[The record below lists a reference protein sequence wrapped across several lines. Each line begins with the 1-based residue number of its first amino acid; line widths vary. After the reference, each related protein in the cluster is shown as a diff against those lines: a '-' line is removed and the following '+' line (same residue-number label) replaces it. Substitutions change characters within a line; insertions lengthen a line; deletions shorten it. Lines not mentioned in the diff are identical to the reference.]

1 MSTSEPRLDVP
12 WVEKYRPSKIA
23 EVVNNEDAKKKYV
36 AWINAWLR
44 GKPQKKAALL
54 YGPPGSGK
62 TSIVHATAR
71 EFNWE
76 LIELNASDVRSR
88 EALRQRVSGA
98 LDTGSVFGYQG
109 KIILLDEVDGISTR
123 EDAGGLQAILELIEK
138 TRWPIVLTANDPW
151 DPKLRTLRDAC
162 ELIEFKKIGKRDV
175 VKVLESICQKEKIE
189 CPKEVLS
196 AIADNCKGDLRAAIN
211 DLQSIALGKKTLS
224 VADLQVLGDRA
235 EQENMFEIVRTVLTA
250 KSPEQALSVTRL
262 PSLDYEMLLQWLSE
276 NIPYQYEQS
285 LQAIADAYNAL
296 SWADIMLSRM
306 KREQQWSLLSY
317 ALELMTAGVS
327 SSRERPPFKFVK
339 YSFPE
344 KIRILARQKE
354 RLEEYRKVV
363 REASSRLH
371 VSTSKFRT
379 EVQPYLQVILEED
392 EEEGK
397 MILRSLG
404 IPENK
409 INVVFK
415 TEEKAH
421 S

>member
-1 MSTSEPRLDVP
+1 MPPSSSSVVVP

-23 EVVNNEDAKKKYV
+23 EVAGNEEAKKKYV
-36 AWINAWLR
+36 AWLNSWLK

-71 EFNWE
+71 EFNWD

-88 EALRQRVSGA
+88 EALQLRVSGA
-98 LDTGSVFGYQG
+98 LNTGTVLGKQG

-123 EDAGGLQAILELIEK
+123 EDAGGLQAILEFIEK

-151 DPKLRTLRDAC
+151 DPKLRALRDLC
-162 ELIEFKKIGKRDV
+162 ELVEFRKIGKRDT
-175 VKVLESICQKEKIE
+175 VKVLENICVKEGIE
-189 CPKEVLS
+189 CPREVLS
-196 AIADNCKGDLRAAIN
+196 SIADNAKGDLRAAIN

-224 VADLQVLGDRA
+224 LADLQVLGDRA
-235 EQENMFEIVRTVLTA
+235 EQENIFEIVRTVLTA

-262 PSLDYEMLLQWLSE
+262 PSLDYELLLQWLSE
-276 NIPYQYEQS
+276 NIPLQYEPS

-296 SWADIMLSRM
+296 SWADIMLARM
-306 KREQQWSLLSY
+306 KREQQWGLLTY
-317 ALELMTAGVS
+317 VLELMTAGVAS
-327 SSRERPPFKFVK
+327 ARNRPPFKFVK

-344 KIRILARQKE
+344 KLRTLSRLKE
-354 RLEEYRKVV
+354 RLEEYRKIVK
-363 REASSRLH
+363 EASSRLH
-371 VSTSKFRT
+371 LSTLKFRT
-379 EVQPYLQVILEED
+379 EVQPFLKVILEED
-392 EEEGK
+392 RERGK
-397 MILRSLG
+397 EILKSIG

-409 INVVFK
+409 LNILLSVS
-415 TEEKAH
+415 E